1 MLSVKEGFTYKFVG
15 SNAMRDGY
23 EADHVPMYDVD
34 TLTGSALVA
43 FDGQEWLVPKISVEP
58 EGA

>member
-1 MLSVKEGFTYKFVG
+1 MLSIKEGFTYKFVG

-34 TLTGSALVA
+34 PLEGSAEVV

>member
-15 SNAMRDGY
+15 SNALRDGY

-34 TLTGSALVA
+34 TLAGSAEVV
-43 FDGQEWLVPKISVEP
+43 FDGDEWLVPKISVEP